1 MTAVLAQVELT
12 WIEKRIEQ
20 WLRFGHPVEDRIL
33 DRRRRLMRFAPG
45 SMFAFVRWTANDY
58 GTVISCLDIVRTVNA
73 GEAFQTIP
81 FVRPGGD
88 SLLALSGWPKVRRA
102 LEAIDAIEAM
112 ALDPSAI
119 SPDYWR
125 QAGARIA
132 AGQRVSPYTRE
143 RHEAWLARRRLLS

>member
-12 WIEKRIEQ
+12 WIEKRVEQ

-45 SMFAFVRWTANDY
+45 SVFAFVRWTANDY

-73 GEAFQTIP
+73 GEPFQTIP
-81 FVRPGGD
+81 FVRPGAE

-102 LEAIDAIEAM
+102 LEVIDAIEAT

-132 AGQRVSPYTRE
+132 AGERVSPYTRE
-143 RHEAWLARRRLLS
+143 RHEAWLARKRLLS